1 MSRQESYDDE
11 MDRREYRRARRKRN
25 QLIAIITVVIIGIA
39 LVAAGILCV
48 TQIMKRV
55 NEKKQAEELQEQLE
69 QLAEAEPAVVEAPEE
84 EEEETPE
91 LTSEDYLDQI
101 ADTCIAEMSLEN
113 KVAGLFMI
121 TPEALT
127 GVDTVIQ
134 AGDTTKEKLS
144 EYPVGG
150 LVYFDRNIESAD
162 QLKEM
167 LDTVNNTMI
176 YPIFLAVDEE
186 GGSVSRVAGAGLA
199 EDVGDMSEI
208 GKTCDPEKAKEVG
221 TTIGS
226 YLSELGFN
234 VDFAPVAD
242 VASVDDSTIG
252 TRSFGSDPNVV
263 ASMVSAEVQGLQDSG
278 VSACLKHFP
287 GIGDTTTDTHEEKTV
302 SEKTMEDMQQTD
314 LPAFQSGIEAGV
326 DFVMVS
332 HMSLPNVIGDD
343 TPCSLSGTIITDLLR
358 NQLGYDGIVIT
369 DALNMGAI
377 TETYSSAEA
386 AVKAIEA
393 GADMLLMPE
402 NFEEAY
408 QGVLEAVQA
417 GTISEDRINES
428 LKRIYRVKYRDR
440 IE

>member
-1 MSRQESYDDE
+1 MSKQELYDNE
-11 MDRREYRRARRKRN
+11 TDRREYRRARRKRN
-25 QLIAIITVVIIGIA
+25 QLIAIIVVVVVGLA
-39 LVAAGILCV
+39 LVAGGILGV
-48 TQIMKRV
+48 TQLMKQL
-55 NEKKQAEELQEQLE
+55 NDKKHTEELQA
-69 QLAEAEPAVVEAPEE
+69 QLAELADSEPAVVEAPVEE
-84 EEEETPE
+84 EPQE
-91 LTSEDYLDQI
+91 LTSDDYLNQI
-101 ADTCIAEMSLEN
+101 ADSCIAEMSLEN
-113 KVAGLFMI
+113 KVAGLFMV

-134 AGDTTKEKLS
+134 AGDTTKQKLS

-150 LVYFDRNIESAD
+150 LVYFSKNIKSAD

-167 LDTVNNTMI
+167 LDTTRNTMI
-176 YPIFLAVDEE
+176 YPVFLAVDEE

-199 EDVGDMSEI
+199 DDVGDMSEI
-208 GKTCDPEKAKEVG
+208 GSTCDPEKAKEAG
-221 TTIGS
+221 TAIGN
-226 YLSELGFN
+226 YLSQFGFN

-242 VASVDDSTIG
+242 VVSAENAVIG
-252 TRSFGSDPNVV
+252 NRSFGSDPNVV
-263 ASMVSAEVQGLQDSG
+263 GTMVAAEVQGLQESG

-287 GIGDTTTDTHEEKTV
+287 GIGDTTTDTHDEKTV
-302 SEKTMEDMQQTD
+302 SEKTLEDMQQTD
-314 LPAFQSGIEAGV
+314 LPAFQSGIDAGA

-332 HMSLPNVIGDD
+332 HMSLPNVVGDD
-343 TPCSLSGTIITDLLR
+343 TPCSLSGAVISDLLR
-358 NQLGYDGIVIT
+358 NQLGYNGIVIT
-369 DALNMGAI
+369 DALDMSAI
-377 TETYSSAEA
+377 TDSYSSAEA

-408 QGVLEAVQA
+408 QGVLDAVQN

>member
-1 MSRQESYDDE
+1 MSRQETYDNE
-11 MDRREYRRARRKRN
+11 IDRREYRRARRKRN
-25 QLIAIITVVIIGIA
+25 QLIAIIVVIVVGLA
-39 LVAAGILCV
+39 LVAGGILGV
-48 TQIMKRV
+48 TQLMKQL
-55 NEKKQAEELQEQLE
+55 NDKKHTEELQA
-69 QLAEAEPAVVEAPEE
+69 QLAELADSEPAVVEAPVEE
-84 EEEETPE
+84 PQE
-91 LTSEDYLDQI
+91 LTSDDYLNQI
-101 ADTCIAEMSLEN
+101 ADSCIAEMSLEN
-113 KVAGLFMI
+113 KVAGLFMV

-134 AGDTTKEKLS
+134 AGDTTKQKLS

-150 LVYFDRNIESAD
+150 LVYFSKNIKSAD

-167 LDTVNNTMI
+167 LDTTRNTMI
-176 YPIFLAVDEE
+176 YPVFLAVDEE

-199 EDVGDMSEI
+199 DDVGDMSEI
-208 GKTCDPEKAKEVG
+208 GSTCDPEKAKEAG
-221 TTIGS
+221 TTIGT
-226 YLSELGFN
+226 YLSQFGFN

-242 VASVDDSTIG
+242 VVSAENAVIG
-252 TRSFGSDPNVV
+252 NRSFGSDPNVV
-263 ASMVSAEVQGLQDSG
+263 GTMVAAEVQGLQESG
-278 VSACLKHFP
+278 VSACLKYFP
-287 GIGDTTTDTHEEKTV
+287 GIGDTTTDTHDEKTV
-302 SEKTMEDMQQTD
+302 SEKTLEDMQQTD
-314 LPAFQSGIEAGV
+314 LPAFQSGIDAGA

-332 HMSLPNVIGDD
+332 HMSLPNVVGDD
-343 TPCSLSGTIITDLLR
+343 TPCSLSGAVINDLLR

-369 DALNMGAI
+369 DALDMSAI
-377 TETYSSAEA
+377 MDSYSSAEA

-408 QGVLEAVQA
+408 QGVLDAVQN

>member
-1 MSRQESYDDE
+1 MSKQELYDNE
-11 MDRREYRRARRKRN
+11 TDRREYRRARRKRN
-25 QLIAIITVVIIGIA
+25 QLIAIIVVIVVGLA
-39 LVAAGILCV
+39 LVAGGILGV
-48 TQIMKRV
+48 TQLMKQL
-55 NEKKQAEELQEQLE
+55 NDKKHTEELQA
-69 QLAEAEPAVVEAPEE
+69 QLAELADSEPAVVEAPVEE
-84 EEEETPE
+84 EPQE
-91 LTSEDYLDQI
+91 LTSDDYLNQI
-101 ADTCIAEMSLEN
+101 ADSCIAEMSLEN
-113 KVAGLFMI
+113 KVAGLFMV

-134 AGDTTKEKLS
+134 AGDTTKQKLS

-150 LVYFDRNIESAD
+150 LVYFSKNIKSAD

-167 LDTVNNTMI
+167 LDTTRNTMI
-176 YPIFLAVDEE
+176 YPVFLAVDEE

-199 EDVGDMSEI
+199 DDVGDMSEI
-208 GKTCDPEKAKEVG
+208 GSTCDPEKAKEAG
-221 TTIGS
+221 TAIGT
-226 YLSELGFN
+226 YLSQFGFN

-242 VASVDDSTIG
+242 VVSAENAVIG
-252 TRSFGSDPNVV
+252 NRSFGSDPNVV
-263 ASMVSAEVQGLQDSG
+263 GTMVAAEVQGLQESG
-278 VSACLKHFP
+278 VSACLNHFP
-287 GIGDTTTDTHEEKTV
+287 GIGDTTTDTHDEKTV
-302 SEKTMEDMQQTD
+302 SEKTLEDMQQTD
-314 LPAFQSGIEAGV
+314 LPAFQSGIDAGA

-343 TPCSLSGTIITDLLR
+343 TPCSLSGAVISDLLR
-358 NQLGYDGIVIT
+358 NQLGYNGIVIT
-369 DALNMGAI
+369 DALDMSAI
-377 TETYSSAEA
+377 TDSYSSAEA

-408 QGVLEAVQA
+408 QGLLEAVQN

>member
-1 MSRQESYDDE
+1 MSKQELYDDE
-11 MDRREYRRARRKRN
+11 IDRREYRRARRKRN
-25 QLIAIITVVIIGIA
+25 QLIAIIVVIVVGLA
-39 LVAAGILCV
+39 LVAGGILGV
-48 TQIMKRV
+48 TQLMKHL
-55 NEKKQAEELQEQLE
+55 NDKKHTEELQAQLE
-69 QLAEAEPAVVEAPEE
+69 ELADSEPAVVEAPVEE
-84 EEEETPE
+84 EPEE

-101 ADTCIAEMSLEN
+101 ADSCIAEMSLEN

-134 AGDTTKEKLS
+134 AGDATKQKLS

-150 LVYFDRNIESAD
+150 LVYSSQNIQSAD

-167 LDTVNNTMI
+167 LDTTRNTMI
-176 YPIFLAVDEE
+176 YPVFLAVDEE

-199 EDVGDMSEI
+199 DDVGDMSEI
-208 GKTCDPEKAKEVG
+208 GSTCDPEKAKEAG
-221 TTIGS
+221 TTIGT
-226 YLSELGFN
+226 YLSQFGFN
-234 VDFAPVAD
+234 MDFAPVAD
-242 VASVDDSTIG
+242 VVSAENAVIG
-252 TRSFGSDPNVV
+252 NRSFGSDPNVV
-263 ASMVSAEVQGLQDSG
+263 GTMVTAEVQGLQESG

-287 GIGDTTTDTHEEKTV
+287 GIGDVTTDPHDEKTV
-302 SEKTMEDMQQTD
+302 SEKTLEDMQQTD
-314 LPAFQSGIEAGV
+314 LPAFQSGIDAGV

-332 HMSLPNVIGDD
+332 HMSLPNVVGDD
-343 TPCSLSGTIITDLLR
+343 TPCSLSETVIDDLLR

-369 DALNMGAI
+369 DAMDVSMI
-377 TETYSSAEA
+377 TDSYSSAEA

-393 GADMLLMPE
+393 GADMLLKPE

-408 QGVLEAVQA
+408 QGVLDEVQN
-417 GTISEDRINES
+417 GTISEERINES

>member
-1 MSRQESYDDE
+1 MSRQETYDDE
-11 MDRREYRRARRKRN
+11 IDRREYRRARRKRN
-25 QLIAIITVVIIGIA
+25 QLIAIIVVIVAGLA
-39 LVAAGILCV
+39 LVAGGIFGV
-48 TQIMKRV
+48 TRLMKHL
-55 NEKKQAEELQEQLE
+55 NDKKHTEELQAQLE
-69 QLAEAEPAVVEAPEE
+69 ELAESEPAVVEAPEE
-84 EEEETPE
+84 EPQE
-91 LTSEDYLDQI
+91 LTSDDYLNQI

-121 TPEALT
+121 TPESLT

-134 AGDTTKEKLS
+134 AGDTTKQKLS

-150 LVYFDRNIESAD
+150 LIYFSKNIKSAD

-167 LDTVNNTMI
+167 LDTTRNTMI
-176 YPIFLAVDEE
+176 YPVFLAVDEE

-199 EDVGDMSEI
+199 ENVGDMSEI
-208 GKTCDPEKAKEVG
+208 GSTCDPEKAKEVG
-221 TTIGS
+221 TTIGT
-226 YLSELGFN
+226 YLSQSGFN

-242 VASVDDSTIG
+242 VVSAENAVIG
-252 TRSFGSDPNVV
+252 NRSFGSDPNVV
-263 ASMVSAEVQGLQDSG
+263 GTMVAAEVQGLQESG
-278 VSACLKHFP
+278 VSSCLKHFP
-287 GIGDTTTDTHEEKTV
+287 GIGDTTTDTHDEKTV
-302 SEKTMEDMQQTD
+302 SEKTLEDMQQND
-314 LPAFQSGIEAGV
+314 LPAFQAGIDAGA

-332 HMSLPNVIGDD
+332 HMSLPNVVGDD
-343 TPCSLSGTIITDLLR
+343 TPCSLSGTVISDLLR

-369 DALNMGAI
+369 DALDMSAI
-377 TETYSSAEA
+377 TDSYSSAEA

-408 QGVLEAVQA
+408 QGVLEAVQN
-417 GTISEDRINES
+417 GTISEERINES

>member
-1 MSRQESYDDE
+1 MSKQELYDNE
-11 MDRREYRRARRKRN
+11 TDRREYRRARRKRN
-25 QLIAIITVVIIGIA
+25 QLIAIIVVIVVGLA
-39 LVAAGILCV
+39 LVAGGILGV
-48 TQIMKRV
+48 TQLMKQL
-55 NEKKQAEELQEQLE
+55 NDKKHTEELQA
-69 QLAEAEPAVVEAPEE
+69 QLAELADSEPAVVEAPVEE
-84 EEEETPE
+84 PQE
-91 LTSEDYLDQI
+91 LTSDDYLNQI
-101 ADTCIAEMSLEN
+101 ADSCIAEMSLEN
-113 KVAGLFMI
+113 KVAGLFMV

-134 AGDTTKEKLS
+134 AGDTTKQKLS

-150 LVYFDRNIESAD
+150 LVYFSKNIKSAD

-167 LDTVNNTMI
+167 LDTTRNTMI
-176 YPIFLAVDEE
+176 YPVFLAVDEE

-199 EDVGDMSEI
+199 DDVGDMSEI
-208 GKTCDPEKAKEVG
+208 GSTCDPEKAKEAG
-221 TTIGS
+221 TTIGT
-226 YLSELGFN
+226 YLSQFGFN

-242 VASVDDSTIG
+242 VVSAENAVIG
-252 TRSFGSDPNVV
+252 NRSFGSDPNVV
-263 ASMVSAEVQGLQDSG
+263 GTMVAAEVQGLQESG

-287 GIGDTTTDTHEEKTV
+287 GIGDTTTDTHDEKAV
-302 SEKTMEDMQQTD
+302 SEKTLEDMQQTD
-314 LPAFQSGIEAGV
+314 LPAFQSGIDAGA

-332 HMSLPNVIGDD
+332 HMSLPNVVGDD
-343 TPCSLSGTIITDLLR
+343 TPCSLSGAVISDLLR
-358 NQLGYDGIVIT
+358 NQLGYNGIVIT
-369 DALNMGAI
+369 DALDMSAI
-377 TETYSSAEA
+377 TDSYSSAEA

-408 QGVLEAVQA
+408 QGVLDAVQK

>member
-1 MSRQESYDDE
+1 MSKQELYDNE
-11 MDRREYRRARRKRN
+11 TDRREYRRARRKRN
-25 QLIAIITVVIIGIA
+25 QLIAIIVVTVVGLA
-39 LVAAGILCV
+39 LVAGGILGV
-48 TQIMKRV
+48 TQLMKQL
-55 NEKKQAEELQEQLE
+55 NDKKHTEELQA
-69 QLAEAEPAVVEAPEE
+69 QLAELADSEPAVVEAPVEE
-84 EEEETPE
+84 EPQE
-91 LTSEDYLDQI
+91 LTSDDYLNQI
-101 ADTCIAEMSLEN
+101 ADSCIAEMSLEN
-113 KVAGLFMI
+113 KVAGLFMV

-134 AGDTTKEKLS
+134 AGDTTKQKLS

-150 LVYFDRNIESAD
+150 LVYFSKNIKSAD

-167 LDTVNNTMI
+167 LDTTRNTMI
-176 YPIFLAVDEE
+176 YPVFLAVDEE

-199 EDVGDMSEI
+199 DDVGDMSEI
-208 GKTCDPEKAKEVG
+208 GSTCDPEKAKEAG
-221 TTIGS
+221 TTIGT
-226 YLSELGFN
+226 YLSQFGFN

-242 VASVDDSTIG
+242 VVSAENTVIG
-252 TRSFGSDPNVV
+252 NRSFGSDPNVV
-263 ASMVSAEVQGLQDSG
+263 GTMVAAEVQGLQESG

-287 GIGDTTTDTHEEKTV
+287 GIGDTTTDTHDEKAV
-302 SEKTMEDMQQTD
+302 SEKTLEDMQQTD
-314 LPAFQSGIEAGV
+314 LPAFQSGIDAGA

-332 HMSLPNVIGDD
+332 HMSLPNVVGDD
-343 TPCSLSGTIITDLLR
+343 TPCSLSGAVISDLLR
-358 NQLGYDGIVIT
+358 NQLGYNGIVIT
-369 DALNMGAI
+369 DALDMSAI
-377 TETYSSAEA
+377 TDSYSSAEA

-408 QGVLEAVQA
+408 QGVLDAVQN

>member
-1 MSRQESYDDE
+1 MSKQELYDDE
-11 MDRREYRRARRKRN
+11 TDRREYRRARRKRN
-25 QLIAIITVVIIGIA
+25 QLIAIIVVIVVGLA
-39 LVAAGILCV
+39 LVAGGILGV
-48 TQIMKRV
+48 TQLMKHL
-55 NEKKQAEELQEQLE
+55 NDKKHTEELQAQLE
-69 QLAEAEPAVVEAPEE
+69 ELADSEPAVVEAPVEE
-84 EEEETPE
+84 EPEE
-91 LTSEDYLDQI
+91 LTQDDYLDQI
-101 ADTCIAEMSLEN
+101 ADSCIAEMSLEN

-134 AGDTTKEKLS
+134 AGDTTKQMLS

-150 LVYFDRNIESAD
+150 LVYFSKNIQSAD

-167 LDTVNNTMI
+167 LDTTRNTMI
-176 YPIFLAVDEE
+176 YPVFLAVDEE

-199 EDVGDMSEI
+199 DNVGDMSEI
-208 GKTCDPEKAKEVG
+208 GSTCDPEKAKEVG
-221 TTIGS
+221 TTIGT
-226 YLSELGFN
+226 YLSQFGFN

-242 VASVDDSTIG
+242 VVSVENAVIG
-252 TRSFGSDPNVV
+252 NRSFGSDPNVV
-263 ASMVSAEVQGLQDSG
+263 GTMVAAEVQGLQESG

-287 GIGDTTTDTHEEKTV
+287 GIGDTTTDTHDEKTV
-302 SEKTMEDMQQTD
+302 SEKTLEDMQQTD
-314 LPAFQSGIEAGV
+314 LPAFQSGIDAGV

-332 HMSLPNVIGDD
+332 HISLPNVVGDD
-343 TPCSLSGTIITDLLR
+343 TPCSLSGTVINDLLR

-369 DALNMGAI
+369 DALDMSAI
-377 TETYSSAEA
+377 TDSYSSAEA

-408 QGVLEAVQA
+408 QGVLEAVQN
-417 GTISEDRINES
+417 GTISEERINES

>member
-1 MSRQESYDDE
+1 MSKQELYDNE
-11 MDRREYRRARRKRN
+11 TDRREYRRARRKRN
-25 QLIAIITVVIIGIA
+25 QLIAIIVVVVVGLA
-39 LVAAGILCV
+39 LVAGGILGV
-48 TQIMKRV
+48 TQLMKQL
-55 NEKKQAEELQEQLE
+55 NDKKHTEELQT
-69 QLAEAEPAVVEAPEE
+69 QLAELADSEPAVVEAPVEE
-84 EEEETPE
+84 EPQE
-91 LTSEDYLDQI
+91 LTSDDYLNQI
-101 ADTCIAEMSLEN
+101 ADSCIAEMSLEN
-113 KVAGLFMI
+113 KVAGLFMV

-134 AGDTTKEKLS
+134 AGDTTKQKLS

-150 LVYFDRNIESAD
+150 LVYFSKNIKSAD

-167 LDTVNNTMI
+167 LDTTRNTMI
-176 YPIFLAVDEE
+176 YPVFLAVDEE

-199 EDVGDMSEI
+199 DDVGDMSEI
-208 GKTCDPEKAKEVG
+208 GSTCDPEKAKEAG
-221 TTIGS
+221 TTIGT
-226 YLSELGFN
+226 YLSQFGFN

-242 VASVDDSTIG
+242 VVSAENAVIG
-252 TRSFGSDPNVV
+252 NRSFGSDPNVV
-263 ASMVSAEVQGLQDSG
+263 GTMVAAEVQGLQESG

-287 GIGDTTTDTHEEKTV
+287 GIGDTTTDTHDEKTV
-302 SEKTMEDMQQTD
+302 SEKTLEDMQQTD
-314 LPAFQSGIEAGV
+314 LPAFQSGIDAGA

-332 HMSLPNVIGDD
+332 HMSLPNVVGDD
-343 TPCSLSGTIITDLLR
+343 TPCSLSGTVINDLLR

-369 DALNMGAI
+369 DALDMSVI
-377 TETYSSAEA
+377 TDSYSSAEA

-408 QGVLEAVQA
+408 QGVLDAVQN

>member
-1 MSRQESYDDE
+1 MSRQETYDDE
-11 MDRREYRRARRKRN
+11 IDRREYRRARRKRN
-25 QLIAIITVVIIGIA
+25 QLIAIIVVIVAGLA
-39 LVAAGILCV
+39 LVAGGIFGV
-48 TQIMKRV
+48 TRLMKHL
-55 NEKKQAEELQEQLE
+55 NDKKHTEELQAQLE
-69 QLAEAEPAVVEAPEE
+69 ELAESEPAVVEAPEE
-84 EEEETPE
+84 EPQE
-91 LTSEDYLDQI
+91 LTSDDYLNQI

-121 TPEALT
+121 TPESLT

-134 AGDTTKEKLS
+134 AGDTTKQKLS

-150 LVYFDRNIESAD
+150 LIYFSKNIKSAD

-167 LDTVNNTMI
+167 LDTTRNTMI
-176 YPIFLAVDEE
+176 YPVFLAVDEE

-199 EDVGDMSEI
+199 ENVGDMSEI
-208 GKTCDPEKAKEVG
+208 GSTCDPEKAKEVG
-221 TTIGS
+221 TTIGT
-226 YLSELGFN
+226 YLSQSGFN

-242 VASVDDSTIG
+242 VVSAENAVIG
-252 TRSFGSDPNVV
+252 NRSFGSDPNVV
-263 ASMVSAEVQGLQDSG
+263 GTMVAAEVQGLQESG

-287 GIGDTTTDTHEEKTV
+287 GIGDTTTDTHDEKTV
-302 SEKTMEDMQQTD
+302 SEKTLEDMQQTD
-314 LPAFQSGIEAGV
+314 LPAFQSGIDAGA

-332 HMSLPNVIGDD
+332 HMSLPNVVGDD
-343 TPCSLSGTIITDLLR
+343 TPCSLSGAVISDLLR
-358 NQLGYDGIVIT
+358 NQLGYNGIVIT
-369 DALNMGAI
+369 DALDMSAI
-377 TETYSSAEA
+377 TDSYSSAEA

-408 QGVLEAVQA
+408 QGVLDAVQN

>member
-1 MSRQESYDDE
+1 MSRQETYDDE
-11 MDRREYRRARRKRN
+11 IDRREYRRARRKRN
-25 QLIAIITVVIIGIA
+25 QLIAIIVVIVAGLA
-39 LVAAGILCV
+39 LVAGGIFGV
-48 TQIMKRV
+48 TRLMKHL
-55 NEKKQAEELQEQLE
+55 NDKKHTEELQAQLE
-69 QLAEAEPAVVEAPEE
+69 ELAESEPAVVEAPEE
-84 EEEETPE
+84 EPQE
-91 LTSEDYLDQI
+91 LTSDDYLNQI

-121 TPEALT
+121 TPESLT

-134 AGDTTKEKLS
+134 AGDTTKQKLS

-150 LVYFDRNIESAD
+150 LIYFSKNIKSAD

-167 LDTVNNTMI
+167 LDTTRNTMI
-176 YPIFLAVDEE
+176 YPVFLAVDEE

-199 EDVGDMSEI
+199 ENVGDMSEI
-208 GKTCDPEKAKEVG
+208 GSTCDPEKAKEVG
-221 TTIGS
+221 TTIGT
-226 YLSELGFN
+226 YLSQSGFN

-242 VASVDDSTIG
+242 VVSTENAVIG
-252 TRSFGSDPNVV
+252 NRSFGSDPNVV
-263 ASMVSAEVQGLQDSG
+263 GTMVAAEVQGLQESG

-287 GIGDTTTDTHEEKTV
+287 GIGDTTTDTHDEKTV
-302 SEKTMEDMQQTD
+302 SEKTLEDMQQND
-314 LPAFQSGIEAGV
+314 LPAFQAGIDAGA

-332 HMSLPNVIGDD
+332 HMSLPNVVGDD
-343 TPCSLSGTIITDLLR
+343 TPCSLSGTVISDLLR

-369 DALNMGAI
+369 DALDMSAI
-377 TETYSSAEA
+377 TDSYSSAEA

-408 QGVLEAVQA
+408 QGVLEAVQN
-417 GTISEDRINES
+417 GTISEERINES

>member
-1 MSRQESYDDE
+1 MSRQETYDNE
-11 MDRREYRRARRKRN
+11 IDRREYRRARRKRN
-25 QLIAIITVVIIGIA
+25 QLIAIIIVIVVGLA
-39 LVAAGILCV
+39 LVAGGILGV
-48 TQIMKRV
+48 TQLMKQL
-55 NEKKQAEELQEQLE
+55 NDKKHTEELQA
-69 QLAEAEPAVVEAPEE
+69 QLAELADSEPAVVEAPVEE
-84 EEEETPE
+84 EPQE
-91 LTSEDYLDQI
+91 LTSDDYLNQI
-101 ADTCIAEMSLEN
+101 ADSCIAEMSLEN
-113 KVAGLFMI
+113 KVAGLFMV

-134 AGDTTKEKLS
+134 AGDTTKQKLS

-150 LVYFDRNIESAD
+150 LIYFSKNIKSAD

-167 LDTVNNTMI
+167 LDTTRNTMI
-176 YPIFLAVDEE
+176 YPVFLAVDEE

-199 EDVGDMSEI
+199 DDVGDMSEI
-208 GKTCDPEKAKEVG
+208 GSTCDPEKAKEAG
-221 TTIGS
+221 TTIGT
-226 YLSELGFN
+226 YLSQFGFN

-242 VASVDDSTIG
+242 VVSAENAVIG
-252 TRSFGSDPNVV
+252 NRSFGSDPNVV
-263 ASMVSAEVQGLQDSG
+263 GTMVAAEVQGLQESG

-287 GIGDTTTDTHEEKTV
+287 GIGDTTTDTHDEKTV
-302 SEKTMEDMQQTD
+302 SEKTLEDMQQTD
-314 LPAFQSGIEAGV
+314 LPAFQSGIDAGA

-332 HMSLPNVIGDD
+332 HMSLPNVVGDD
-343 TPCSLSGTIITDLLR
+343 TPCSLSGAVINDLLR

-369 DALNMGAI
+369 DALDMSAI
-377 TETYSSAEA
+377 TDSYSSAEA

-408 QGVLEAVQA
+408 QGVLDAVQN

>member
-1 MSRQESYDDE
+1 MSKQELYDNE
-11 MDRREYRRARRKRN
+11 TDRREYRRARRKRN
-25 QLIAIITVVIIGIA
+25 QLIAIIVVVVVGLA
-39 LVAAGILCV
+39 LVSGGILGV
-48 TQIMKRV
+48 TQLMKQL
-55 NEKKQAEELQEQLE
+55 NDKKHTEELQA
-69 QLAEAEPAVVEAPEE
+69 QLAELADSEPAVVEAPVEE
-84 EEEETPE
+84 EPQE
-91 LTSEDYLDQI
+91 LTSDDYLNQI
-101 ADTCIAEMSLEN
+101 ADSCIAEMSLQN
-113 KVAGLFMI
+113 KVAGLFMV

-134 AGDTTKEKLS
+134 AGDTTKQKLS

-150 LVYFDRNIESAD
+150 LVYFSKNIKSAD

-167 LDTVNNTMI
+167 LDTTRNTMI
-176 YPIFLAVDEE
+176 YPVFLAVDEE

-199 EDVGDMSEI
+199 DDVGDMSEI
-208 GKTCDPEKAKEVG
+208 GSTCDPEKAKEAG
-221 TTIGS
+221 TAIGT
-226 YLSELGFN
+226 YLSQFGFN

-242 VASVDDSTIG
+242 VVSAENAVIG
-252 TRSFGSDPNVV
+252 NRSFGSDPNVV
-263 ASMVSAEVQGLQDSG
+263 GTMVAAEVQGLRESG

-287 GIGDTTTDTHEEKTV
+287 GIGDTTTDTHDEKTV
-302 SEKTMEDMQQTD
+302 SEKTLEDMQQTD
-314 LPAFQSGIEAGV
+314 LPAFQSGIDAGA

-332 HMSLPNVIGDD
+332 HMSLPNVVGDD
-343 TPCSLSGTIITDLLR
+343 TPCSLSGTVINDLLR

-369 DALNMGAI
+369 DALDMSAI
-377 TETYSSAEA
+377 TDSYSSAEA

-408 QGVLEAVQA
+408 QGVLDAVQN

>member
-1 MSRQESYDDE
+1 MSRQETYDDE
-11 MDRREYRRARRKRN
+11 IDRREYRRARRKRN
-25 QLIAIITVVIIGIA
+25 QLIAIIVVIVAGLA
-39 LVAAGILCV
+39 LVAGGIFGV
-48 TQIMKRV
+48 TRLMKHL
-55 NEKKQAEELQEQLE
+55 NDKKHTEELQAQLE
-69 QLAEAEPAVVEAPEE
+69 ELAESEPAVVEAPEE
-84 EEEETPE
+84 EPQE
-91 LTSEDYLDQI
+91 LTSDDYLNQI

-121 TPEALT
+121 TPESLT

-134 AGDTTKEKLS
+134 AGDTTKQKLS

-150 LVYFDRNIESAD
+150 LIYFSKNIKSAD

-167 LDTVNNTMI
+167 LDTTRNTMI
-176 YPIFLAVDEE
+176 YPVFLAVDEE

-199 EDVGDMSEI
+199 ENVGDMSEI
-208 GKTCDPEKAKEVG
+208 GSTCDPEKAKEVG
-221 TTIGS
+221 TTIGT
-226 YLSELGFN
+226 YLSQSGFN

-242 VASVDDSTIG
+242 VVSAENAVIG
-252 TRSFGSDPNVV
+252 NRSFGSDPNVV
-263 ASMVSAEVQGLQDSG
+263 GTMVAAEVQGLQESG

-287 GIGDTTTDTHEEKTV
+287 GIGDTTTDTHDEKTV
-302 SEKTMEDMQQTD
+302 SEKTLEDMQQND
-314 LPAFQSGIEAGV
+314 FPAFQAGIDAGA

-332 HMSLPNVIGDD
+332 HMSLPNVVGDD
-343 TPCSLSGTIITDLLR
+343 TPCSLSGTVISDLLR

-369 DALNMGAI
+369 DALDMSAI
-377 TETYSSAEA
+377 TDSYSSAEA

-408 QGVLEAVQA
+408 QGVLEAVQN
-417 GTISEDRINES
+417 GTISEERINES

>member
-1 MSRQESYDDE
+1 MSRQETYDDE
-11 MDRREYRRARRKRN
+11 IDRREYRRARRKRN
-25 QLIAIITVVIIGIA
+25 QLIAIIVVIVAGLA
-39 LVAAGILCV
+39 LVAGGIFGV
-48 TQIMKRV
+48 TRLMKHL
-55 NEKKQAEELQEQLE
+55 NDKKHTEEIQAQLEEL
-69 QLAEAEPAVVEAPEE
+69 AESEPAVVEAPEE
-84 EEEETPE
+84 EPQE
-91 LTSEDYLDQI
+91 LTSDDYLNQI

-121 TPEALT
+121 TPESLT

-134 AGDTTKEKLS
+134 AGDTTKQKLS

-150 LVYFDRNIESAD
+150 LIYFSKNIKSAD

-167 LDTVNNTMI
+167 LDTTRNTMI
-176 YPIFLAVDEE
+176 YPVFLAVDEE

-199 EDVGDMSEI
+199 ENVGDMSEI
-208 GKTCDPEKAKEVG
+208 GSTCDPEKAKEVG
-221 TTIGS
+221 TTIGT
-226 YLSELGFN
+226 YLSQSGFN

-242 VASVDDSTIG
+242 VVSAENAVIG
-252 TRSFGSDPNVV
+252 NRSFGSDPNVV
-263 ASMVSAEVQGLQDSG
+263 GTMVAAEVQGLQESG
-278 VSACLKHFP
+278 VSSCLKHFP
-287 GIGDTTTDTHEEKTV
+287 GIGDTTTDTHDEKTV
-302 SEKTMEDMQQTD
+302 SEKTLEDMQQND
-314 LPAFQSGIEAGV
+314 LPAFQAGIDAGA

-332 HMSLPNVIGDD
+332 HMSLPNVVGDD
-343 TPCSLSGTIITDLLR
+343 TPCSLSGTVISDLLR

-369 DALNMGAI
+369 DALDMSAI
-377 TETYSSAEA
+377 TDSYSSAEA

-408 QGVLEAVQA
+408 QGVLEAVQN
-417 GTISEDRINES
+417 GTISEERINES

>member
-1 MSRQESYDDE
+1 MSKQELYDNE
-11 MDRREYRRARRKRN
+11 TDRREYRRARRKRN
-25 QLIAIITVVIIGIA
+25 QLIAIIVVTVVGLA
-39 LVAAGILCV
+39 LVAGGILGV
-48 TQIMKRV
+48 TQLMKQL
-55 NEKKQAEELQEQLE
+55 NDKKHTEELQA
-69 QLAEAEPAVVEAPEE
+69 QLAELADSEPAVVEAPVEE
-84 EEEETPE
+84 EPQE
-91 LTSEDYLDQI
+91 LTSDDYLNQI
-101 ADTCIAEMSLEN
+101 ADSCIAEMSLEN
-113 KVAGLFMI
+113 KVAGLFMV

-134 AGDTTKEKLS
+134 AGDTTKQKLS

-150 LVYFDRNIESAD
+150 LVYFSKNIKSAD

-167 LDTVNNTMI
+167 LDTTRNTMI
-176 YPIFLAVDEE
+176 YPVFLAVDEE

-199 EDVGDMSEI
+199 DDVGDMSEI
-208 GKTCDPEKAKEVG
+208 GSTCDPEKAKEAG
-221 TTIGS
+221 TTIGT
-226 YLSELGFN
+226 YLSQFGFN

-242 VASVDDSTIG
+242 VVSAENAVIG
-252 TRSFGSDPNVV
+252 NRSFGSDPNVV
-263 ASMVSAEVQGLQDSG
+263 GTMVAAEVQGLQESG

-287 GIGDTTTDTHEEKTV
+287 GIGDTTTDTHDEKAV
-302 SEKTMEDMQQTD
+302 SEKTLEDMQQTD
-314 LPAFQSGIEAGV
+314 LPAFQSGIDAGA

-332 HMSLPNVIGDD
+332 HMSLPNVVGDD
-343 TPCSLSGTIITDLLR
+343 TPCSLSGAVISDLLR
-358 NQLGYDGIVIT
+358 NQLGYNGIVIT
-369 DALNMGAI
+369 DALDMSAI
-377 TETYSSAEA
+377 TDSYSSAEA

-408 QGVLEAVQA
+408 QGVLDAVQK

>member
-1 MSRQESYDDE
+1 MSKQELYDNE
-11 MDRREYRRARRKRN
+11 TDRREYRRARRKRN
-25 QLIAIITVVIIGIA
+25 QLIAIIVVVVVGLA
-39 LVAAGILCV
+39 LVAGGILGV
-48 TQIMKRV
+48 TQLMKRL
-55 NEKKQAEELQEQLE
+55 NDKKHTEELQA
-69 QLAEAEPAVVEAPEE
+69 QLAELADSEPAVVEAPVEE
-84 EEEETPE
+84 EPQE
-91 LTSEDYLDQI
+91 LTSDDYLNQI
-101 ADTCIAEMSLEN
+101 ADSCIAEMSLEN
-113 KVAGLFMI
+113 KVAGLFMV

-134 AGDTTKEKLS
+134 AGDTTKQKLS

-150 LVYFDRNIESAD
+150 LVYFSKNIKSAD

-167 LDTVNNTMI
+167 LDTTRNTMI
-176 YPIFLAVDEE
+176 YPVFLAVDEE

-199 EDVGDMSEI
+199 DDVGDMSEI
-208 GKTCDPEKAKEVG
+208 GSTCDPEKAKEAG
-221 TTIGS
+221 TTIGT
-226 YLSELGFN
+226 YLSQFGFN

-242 VASVDDSTIG
+242 VVSAENAVIG
-252 TRSFGSDPNVV
+252 NRSFGSDPNVV
-263 ASMVSAEVQGLQDSG
+263 GTMVAAEVQGLQESG

-287 GIGDTTTDTHEEKTV
+287 GIGDTTTDTHDEKAV
-302 SEKTMEDMQQTD
+302 SEKTLEDMQQTD
-314 LPAFQSGIEAGV
+314 LPAFQSGIDAGA

-343 TPCSLSGTIITDLLR
+343 TPCSLSGAVINDLLR
-358 NQLGYDGIVIT
+358 NQLGYNGIVIT
-369 DALNMGAI
+369 DALDMSAI
-377 TETYSSAEA
+377 TDSYSSAEA

-408 QGVLEAVQA
+408 QGVLDAVQN

>member
-1 MSRQESYDDE
+1 MSKQELYDNE
-11 MDRREYRRARRKRN
+11 TDRREYRRARRKRN
-25 QLIAIITVVIIGIA
+25 QLIAIIVVIVVGLA
-39 LVAAGILCV
+39 LVAGGILGV
-48 TQIMKRV
+48 TQLMKQL
-55 NEKKQAEELQEQLE
+55 NDKKHTEELQA
-69 QLAEAEPAVVEAPEE
+69 QLAELADSEPAVVEAPVEE
-84 EEEETPE
+84 PQE
-91 LTSEDYLDQI
+91 LTSDDYLNQI
-101 ADTCIAEMSLEN
+101 ADSCIAEMSLEN
-113 KVAGLFMI
+113 KVAGLFMV

-134 AGDTTKEKLS
+134 AGDTTKQKLS

-150 LVYFDRNIESAD
+150 LVYFSKNIKSAD

-167 LDTVNNTMI
+167 LDTTRNTMI
-176 YPIFLAVDEE
+176 YPVFLAVDEE

-199 EDVGDMSEI
+199 DDVGDMSEI
-208 GKTCDPEKAKEVG
+208 GSTCDPEKAKEAG
-221 TTIGS
+221 TTIGT
-226 YLSELGFN
+226 YLSQFGFN

-242 VASVDDSTIG
+242 VVSAENAVIG
-252 TRSFGSDPNVV
+252 NRSFGSDPNVV
-263 ASMVSAEVQGLQDSG
+263 GTMVAAEVQGLQESG

-287 GIGDTTTDTHEEKTV
+287 GIGDTTTDTHDEKTV
-302 SEKTMEDMQQTD
+302 SEKTLEDMQQTD
-314 LPAFQSGIEAGV
+314 LPAFQSGIDAGA

-332 HMSLPNVIGDD
+332 HMSLPNVVGDD
-343 TPCSLSGTIITDLLR
+343 TPCSLSGAVISDLLR
-358 NQLGYDGIVIT
+358 NQLGYNGIVIT
-369 DALNMGAI
+369 DALDMSAI
-377 TETYSSAEA
+377 TDSYSSAEA

-408 QGVLEAVQA
+408 QGVLDAVQN

>member
-1 MSRQESYDDE
+1 MSKQELYDNE
-11 MDRREYRRARRKRN
+11 TDRREYRRARRKRN
-25 QLIAIITVVIIGIA
+25 QLIAIIVVIVVGLA
-39 LVAAGILCV
+39 LVAGGILGV
-48 TQIMKRV
+48 TQLMKQLNV
-55 NEKKQAEELQEQLE
+55 KKHTEELQA
-69 QLAEAEPAVVEAPEE
+69 QLAELADSEPAVVEAPVEE
-84 EEEETPE
+84 EPQE
-91 LTSEDYLDQI
+91 LTSDDYLNQI
-101 ADTCIAEMSLEN
+101 ADSCIAEMSLEN
-113 KVAGLFMI
+113 KVAGLFMV

-134 AGDTTKEKLS
+134 AGDTTKQKLS

-150 LVYFDRNIESAD
+150 LVYFSKNIKSAD

-167 LDTVNNTMI
+167 LDTTRNTMI
-176 YPIFLAVDEE
+176 YPVFLAVDEE

-199 EDVGDMSEI
+199 DDVGDMSEI
-208 GKTCDPEKAKEVG
+208 GSTCDPEKAKEAG
-221 TTIGS
+221 TTIGT
-226 YLSELGFN
+226 YLSQFGFN

-242 VASVDDSTIG
+242 VVSAENAVIG
-252 TRSFGSDPNVV
+252 NRSFGSDPNVV
-263 ASMVSAEVQGLQDSG
+263 GTMVAAEVQGLQESG

-287 GIGDTTTDTHEEKTV
+287 GIGDTTTDTHDEKAV
-302 SEKTMEDMQQTD
+302 SEKTLEDMQQTD
-314 LPAFQSGIEAGV
+314 LPAFQSGIDAGA

-332 HMSLPNVIGDD
+332 HMSLPNVVGDD
-343 TPCSLSGTIITDLLR
+343 TPCSLSGAVISDLLR
-358 NQLGYDGIVIT
+358 NQLGYNGIVIT
-369 DALNMGAI
+369 DALDMSAI
-377 TETYSSAEA
+377 TDSYSSAEA

-408 QGVLEAVQA
+408 QGVLDAVQN

>member
-1 MSRQESYDDE
+1 MSRQETYDNE
-11 MDRREYRRARRKRN
+11 IDRREYRRARRKRN
-25 QLIAIITVVIIGIA
+25 QLIAIIVVIVVGLA
-39 LVAAGILCV
+39 LVAGGILGV
-48 TQIMKRV
+48 TQLMKQL
-55 NEKKQAEELQEQLE
+55 NDKKHTEELQA
-69 QLAEAEPAVVEAPEE
+69 QLAELADSEPAVVEEPQ
-84 EEEETPE
+84 E
-91 LTSEDYLDQI
+91 LTSDDYLNQI
-101 ADTCIAEMSLEN
+101 ADSCIAEMSLEN
-113 KVAGLFMI
+113 KVAGLFMV

-134 AGDTTKEKLS
+134 AGDTTKQKLS

-150 LVYFDRNIESAD
+150 LVYFSKNIKSAD

-167 LDTVNNTMI
+167 LDTTRNTMI
-176 YPIFLAVDEE
+176 YPVFLAVDEE

-199 EDVGDMSEI
+199 DDVGDMSEI
-208 GKTCDPEKAKEVG
+208 GSTCDPEKAKEAG
-221 TTIGS
+221 TAIGT
-226 YLSELGFN
+226 YLSQFGFN

-242 VASVDDSTIG
+242 VVSAENAVIG
-252 TRSFGSDPNVV
+252 NRSFGSDPNVV
-263 ASMVSAEVQGLQDSG
+263 GTMVAAEVQGLQESG

-287 GIGDTTTDTHEEKTV
+287 GIGDTTTDTHDEKTV
-302 SEKTMEDMQQTD
+302 SEKTLEDMQQTD
-314 LPAFQSGIEAGV
+314 LPAFQSGIDAGA

-332 HMSLPNVIGDD
+332 HMSLPNVVGDD
-343 TPCSLSGTIITDLLR
+343 TPCSLSGAVINDLLR

-369 DALNMGAI
+369 DALDMSAI
-377 TETYSSAEA
+377 TDSYSSAEA

-408 QGVLEAVQA
+408 QGVLDAVQN

>member
-1 MSRQESYDDE
+1 MSKQELYDNE
-11 MDRREYRRARRKRN
+11 TDRREYRRARRKRN
-25 QLIAIITVVIIGIA
+25 QLIAFIVVIVVGLA
-39 LVAAGILCV
+39 LVAGGILGV
-48 TQIMKRV
+48 TQLMKQL
-55 NEKKQAEELQEQLE
+55 NDKKHTEELQA
-69 QLAEAEPAVVEAPEE
+69 QLAELADSEPAVVEAPAEE
-84 EEEETPE
+84 EPQE
-91 LTSEDYLDQI
+91 LTSDDYLNQI
-101 ADTCIAEMSLEN
+101 ADSCIAEMSLEN
-113 KVAGLFMI
+113 KVAGLFMV

-134 AGDTTKEKLS
+134 AGDTTKQKLS

-150 LVYFDRNIESAD
+150 LVYFSKNIKSAD

-167 LDTVNNTMI
+167 LDTTRNTMI
-176 YPIFLAVDEE
+176 YPVFLAVDEE

-199 EDVGDMSEI
+199 DDVGDMSEI
-208 GKTCDPEKAKEVG
+208 GSTCDPEKAKEAG
-221 TTIGS
+221 TAIGT
-226 YLSELGFN
+226 YLSQFGFN

-242 VASVDDSTIG
+242 VVSAENAVIG
-252 TRSFGSDPNVV
+252 NRSFGSDPNVV
-263 ASMVSAEVQGLQDSG
+263 GTMVAAEVQGLQESG

-287 GIGDTTTDTHEEKTV
+287 GIGDTTTDTHDEKTV
-302 SEKTMEDMQQTD
+302 SEKTLGDMQQTD
-314 LPAFQSGIEAGV
+314 LPAFQSGIDAGA

-343 TPCSLSGTIITDLLR
+343 TPCSLSGAVISDLLR
-358 NQLGYDGIVIT
+358 NQLGYNGIVIT
-369 DALNMGAI
+369 DALDMSAI
-377 TETYSSAEA
+377 TDSYSSAEA

-408 QGVLEAVQA
+408 QGLLEAVQN

>member
-1 MSRQESYDDE
+1 MSKQELYDNE
-11 MDRREYRRARRKRN
+11 TDRREYRRARRKRN
-25 QLIAIITVVIIGIA
+25 QLIAIIVVVVVGLA
-39 LVAAGILCV
+39 LVAGGILGV
-48 TQIMKRV
+48 TQLMKQL
-55 NEKKQAEELQEQLE
+55 NEKHTEELQA
-69 QLAEAEPAVVEAPEE
+69 QLAELADSEPAVVEAPVEE
-84 EEEETPE
+84 EPQE
-91 LTSEDYLDQI
+91 LTSDDYLNQI
-101 ADTCIAEMSLEN
+101 ADSCIAEMSLEN
-113 KVAGLFMI
+113 KVAGLFMV

-134 AGDTTKEKLS
+134 AGDTTKQKLS

-150 LVYFDRNIESAD
+150 LVYFSKNIKSAD

-167 LDTVNNTMI
+167 LDTTRNTMI
-176 YPIFLAVDEE
+176 YPVFLAVDEE
-186 GGSVSRVAGAGLA
+186 GGSVSRVVGAGLA
-199 EDVGDMSEI
+199 DDVGDMSEI
-208 GKTCDPEKAKEVG
+208 GSTCDPEKAKEAG
-221 TTIGS
+221 TTIGT
-226 YLSELGFN
+226 YLSQFGFN

-242 VASVDDSTIG
+242 VVSAENAVIG
-252 TRSFGSDPNVV
+252 NRSFGSDPNVV
-263 ASMVSAEVQGLQDSG
+263 GTMVAAEVQGLQESG

-287 GIGDTTTDTHEEKTV
+287 GIGDTTTDTHDEKTV
-302 SEKTMEDMQQTD
+302 SEKTLEDMQQTD
-314 LPAFQSGIEAGV
+314 LPAFQSGIDAGA

-343 TPCSLSGTIITDLLR
+343 TPCSLSGAVINDLLR
-358 NQLGYDGIVIT
+358 NQLGYNGIVIT
-369 DALNMGAI
+369 DALDMSAI
-377 TETYSSAEA
+377 TDSYSSAEA

-408 QGVLEAVQA
+408 QGVLDAVQN

>member
-1 MSRQESYDDE
+1 MSKQELYDNE
-11 MDRREYRRARRKRN
+11 TDRREYRRARRKRN
-25 QLIAIITVVIIGIA
+25 QLIAIIVVSVVGLA
-39 LVAAGILCV
+39 LVAGGILGV
-48 TQIMKRV
+48 TQLMKQL
-55 NEKKQAEELQEQLE
+55 NDKKHTEELQA
-69 QLAEAEPAVVEAPEE
+69 QLAELADSEPAVVEAPAEE
-84 EEEETPE
+84 EPQE
-91 LTSEDYLDQI
+91 LTSDDYLNQI
-101 ADTCIAEMSLEN
+101 ADSCIAEMSLEN
-113 KVAGLFMI
+113 KVAGLFMV

-134 AGDTTKEKLS
+134 AGDTTKQKLS

-150 LVYFDRNIESAD
+150 LVYFSKNIKSAD

-167 LDTVNNTMI
+167 LDTTRNTMI
-176 YPIFLAVDEE
+176 YPVFLAVDEE

-199 EDVGDMSEI
+199 DDVGDMSEI
-208 GKTCDPEKAKEVG
+208 GSTCDPEKAKEAG
-221 TTIGS
+221 TAIGT
-226 YLSELGFN
+226 YLSQFGFN

-242 VASVDDSTIG
+242 VVSAENAVIG
-252 TRSFGSDPNVV
+252 NRSFGSDPNVV
-263 ASMVSAEVQGLQDSG
+263 GTMVAAEVQGLQESG

-287 GIGDTTTDTHEEKTV
+287 GIGDTTTDTHDEKTV
-302 SEKTMEDMQQTD
+302 SEKTLEDMQQTD
-314 LPAFQSGIEAGV
+314 LPAFQSGIDAGA

-343 TPCSLSGTIITDLLR
+343 TPCSLSGAVISDLLR
-358 NQLGYDGIVIT
+358 NQLGYNGIVIT
-369 DALNMGAI
+369 DALDMSAI
-377 TETYSSAEA
+377 TDSYSSAEA

-408 QGVLEAVQA
+408 QGLLEAVQN

>member
-1 MSRQESYDDE
+1 MSRQETYDDE
-11 MDRREYRRARRKRN
+11 IDRREYRRARRKRN
-25 QLIAIITVVIIGIA
+25 QLIAIIVVIVAGLA
-39 LVAAGILCV
+39 LVAGGIFGV
-48 TQIMKRV
+48 TRLMKHL
-55 NEKKQAEELQEQLE
+55 NDKKHTEELQAQLE
-69 QLAEAEPAVVEAPEE
+69 ELAESEPAVVEAPEE
-84 EEEETPE
+84 EPQE
-91 LTSEDYLDQI
+91 LTSDDYLNQI

-121 TPEALT
+121 TPESLT
-127 GVDTVIQ
+127 GVDMVIQ
-134 AGDTTKEKLS
+134 AGDTTKQKLS

-150 LVYFDRNIESAD
+150 LIYFNKNIKSAD

-167 LDTVNNTMI
+167 LDTTRNTMI
-176 YPIFLAVDEE
+176 YPVFLAVDEE

-199 EDVGDMSEI
+199 ENVGDMSEI
-208 GKTCDPEKAKEVG
+208 GSTCDPEKAKEVG
-221 TTIGS
+221 TTIGT
-226 YLSELGFN
+226 YLSQSGFN

-242 VASVDDSTIG
+242 VVSAENAVIG
-252 TRSFGSDPNVV
+252 NRSFGSDPNVV
-263 ASMVSAEVQGLQDSG
+263 GTMVAAEVQGLQESG

-287 GIGDTTTDTHEEKTV
+287 GIGDTTTDTHDEKTV
-302 SEKTMEDMQQTD
+302 SEKTLEDMQQND
-314 LPAFQSGIEAGV
+314 LPAFQAGIDAGA

-332 HMSLPNVIGDD
+332 HMSLPNVVGDD
-343 TPCSLSGTIITDLLR
+343 TPCSLSGTVINDLLR

-369 DALNMGAI
+369 DALDMSAI
-377 TETYSSAEA
+377 TDSYSSAEA

-408 QGVLEAVQA
+408 QGVLEAVQN
-417 GTISEDRINES
+417 GTISEERINES

>member
-1 MSRQESYDDE
+1 MSRQETYDDE
-11 MDRREYRRARRKRN
+11 IDRREYRRARRKRN
-25 QLIAIITVVIIGIA
+25 QLIAIIVVIVVGLA
-39 LVAAGILCV
+39 LVAGGILGV
-48 TQIMKRV
+48 TRLMKHLNDKRHT
-55 NEKKQAEELQEQLE
+55 EELQAQLE
-69 QLAEAEPAVVEAPEE
+69 ELAESEPAVVEAPVEE
-84 EEEETPE
+84 PQE
-91 LTSEDYLDQI
+91 LTADDYLNQI

-121 TPEALT
+121 TPESLT

-134 AGDTTKEKLS
+134 AGDTTKQKLS

-150 LVYFDRNIESAD
+150 LIYFSKNIKSAD

-167 LDTVNNTMI
+167 LDTIRNTMI
-176 YPIFLAVDEE
+176 YPVFLAVDEE

-199 EDVGDMSEI
+199 ENVGDMSAI
-208 GKTCDPEKAKEVG
+208 GSSCDPEKAKEVG

-226 YLSELGFN
+226 YLSQLGFN

-242 VASVDDSTIG
+242 VASVENSVIG
-252 TRSFGSDPNVV
+252 NRSFGSDSNVV
-263 ASMVSAEVQGLQDSG
+263 GTMVAAEVQGLQESG

-287 GIGDTTTDTHEEKTV
+287 GIGDTTTDTHDEKTV
-302 SEKTMEDMQQTD
+302 SEKTLEDMQQTD
-314 LPAFQSGIEAGV
+314 LPAFQEGIDAGA

-332 HMSLPNVIGDD
+332 HMSLPNVVGDD
-343 TPCSLSGTIITDLLR
+343 TPCSLSGTVINDLLR

-369 DALNMGAI
+369 DALDMSAI
-377 TETYSSAEA
+377 TDSYSSAEA

-408 QGVLEAVQA
+408 QGVLEAVQN
-417 GTISEDRINES
+417 GTISEERINES

>member
-1 MSRQESYDDE
+1 MSRQETYDDE
-11 MDRREYRRARRKRN
+11 IDRREYRRARRKRN
-25 QLIAIITVVIIGIA
+25 QLIAIIVVIVAGLA
-39 LVAAGILCV
+39 LVAGGIFGV
-48 TQIMKRV
+48 TRLMKHL
-55 NEKKQAEELQEQLE
+55 NDKKHTEELQAQLE
-69 QLAEAEPAVVEAPEE
+69 ELAESEPAVVEAPAEE
-84 EEEETPE
+84 PQE
-91 LTSEDYLDQI
+91 LTSDDYLNQI

-121 TPEALT
+121 TPESLT

-134 AGDTTKEKLS
+134 AGDTTKQKLS

-150 LVYFDRNIESAD
+150 LIYFSKNIKSAD

-167 LDTVNNTMI
+167 LDTTRNTMI
-176 YPIFLAVDEE
+176 YPVFLAVDEE

-199 EDVGDMSEI
+199 ENVGDMSEI
-208 GKTCDPEKAKEVG
+208 GSTCDPEKAKEVG
-221 TTIGS
+221 TTIGT
-226 YLSELGFN
+226 YLSQSGFN

-242 VASVDDSTIG
+242 VVSAENAVIG
-252 TRSFGSDPNVV
+252 NRSFGSDPNVV
-263 ASMVSAEVQGLQDSG
+263 GTMVAAEVQGLQESG

-287 GIGDTTTDTHEEKTV
+287 GIGDTTTDTHDEKTV
-302 SEKTMEDMQQTD
+302 SEKTLEDMQQND
-314 LPAFQSGIEAGV
+314 LPAFQAGIDAGA

-332 HMSLPNVIGDD
+332 HMSLPNVVGDD
-343 TPCSLSGTIITDLLR
+343 TPCSLSGTVISDLLR

-369 DALNMGAI
+369 DALDMSAI
-377 TETYSSAEA
+377 TDSYSSAEA

-408 QGVLEAVQA
+408 QGVLEAVQN
-417 GTISEDRINES
+417 GTISEERINES